1 MVVDGDRVYSVSD
14 VIKPRNSGGLNE
26 DCAEEEDDEYD
37 TNSSSRSSGVS
48 KRMIQQFFT
57 QEEGPDRDWLKYD
70 NFDMLLE
77 EDRQ

>member
-1 MVVDGDRVYSVSD
+1 LALTLWFILDNKKAAIMVVDGDRVYSVSD

-48 KRMIQQFFT
+48 KRMI
-57 QEEGPDRDWLKYD
+57 
-70 NFDMLLE
+70 
-77 EDRQ
+77 